1 MQSIYKLN
9 SHARFTLRRNMANYK
24 VLSNNCTLGKKGAT
38 IDSANN
44 TSANYDALVEGGHL
58 EEVKAQ
64 AIKPVKDGNQSWQ
77 K

>member
-1 MQSIYKLN
+1 
-9 SHARFTLRRNMANYK
+9 MATYK
-24 VLSNNCTLGKKGAT
+24 VISNNCTLGKIGQT

>member
-1 MQSIYKLN
+1 
-9 SHARFTLRRNMANYK
+9 MANYK

-58 EEVKAQ
+58 QEVKAQ
-64 AIKPVKDGNQSWQ
+64 AFKPVKEGN
-77 K
+77 

>member
-1 MQSIYKLN
+1 MRS
-9 SHARFTLRRNMANYK
+9 SR
-24 VLSNNCTLGKKGAT
+24 LGETWQHIKFFQTTAHLAKKAQT

-64 AIKPVKDGNQSWQ
+64 AIQTS
-77 K
+77 